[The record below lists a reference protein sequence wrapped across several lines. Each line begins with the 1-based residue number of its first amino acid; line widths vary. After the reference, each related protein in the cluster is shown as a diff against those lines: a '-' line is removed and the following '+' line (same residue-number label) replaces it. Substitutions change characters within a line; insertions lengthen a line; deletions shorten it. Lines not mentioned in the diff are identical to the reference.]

1 MAECVDS
8 QKTIDI
14 LTCAICLERFIK
26 PKSLPCLHTFCE
38 GCILTFIT
46 SELEKLEVNN
56 HIECPVCRATV
67 QLPKKECTPKEFV
80 DQMPTNFLINGL
92 LEKETTKRSEIK
104 ALKCDNVVTIE
115 DEASKLCTDIKL
127 ERLKMD
133 ITNVSNDF
141 DTLLSHYTECL
152 QSNETQYE
160 DKQKMIEISISTI
173 ISKVK
178 ALEIT
183 KKAELKK
190 IYEEKKHILEDKM
203 DTCTN
208 CKKTVVSDK
217 QTLEINIETAS
228 EVQVMFEAQK
238 IASQVEKHKQL
249 LKKYKFDGSKILI
262 SGGTGIP
269 VLIDVFI
276 NSLFKISISNEDKIL
291 KLLTDDS
298 SQNVNPVQKSSS
310 NQSVGECLNP
320 NKDKSDNIISGVK
333 FGNTSSEQKSSGFSF
348 QSGTKP
354 TSAADI
360 KFGQTTKAADSTTP
374 ATGSGFKFGG
384 QTVSTVKTTTS
395 EADTGKPPLSGG
407 FKFGQLP
414 ESDKTKATP
423 GAVSFGQSVSSTSTT
438 EPTKSAIGGFTFQSP
453 KPSGFSFGGETKSDT
468 AKSAATF
475 SFKPSAPMASP
486 SPSAT
491 VTEIKNKPV
500 SFKPSTPLGTSTVIP
515 KPEPAKKDEKKGF
528 GNQFKPKEG
537 SWKCNGCLMSNN
549 SDALKCPACQT
560 IKPGVTKEEA
570 KASVQPEKKEEKKGF
585 GDLFKPK
592 EGAWKCDGCLVSNNG
607 DVLKC
612 PACGTL
618 KPGVKKE
625 DLPKETE
632 KSSAFGST
640 GGGFSF
646 GGKGGFNFGTA
657 GKSDTKAASGFTFPT
672 PDSTKEKSESKPA
685 GFTFTP
691 TKSDAEKNKPDAAAK
706 GFNFTLQPSATPE
719 KGSSGFNFTLSP
731 SKDAGPKSPPTDAE
745 GMYMNKDGDDDHI
758 HFEPIIELPSVVDVV
773 TGEEDEEVLF
783 QHRSKLFRFVDGEW
797 KERGVG
803 DIKISKHKESG
814 KVRLLM
820 RRAQIHKIC
829 LNHYLTQELELKP
842 MPKTDGKAWIWF
854 ALDFSDGEPAMQQ
867 LAVKFKNQEIANGF
881 KKAFDDAKAKLD
893 SSVATQESPVRRV
906 DDSDIRTDGVEFVK
920 EEKATK
926 EQITM
931 ARKFFLPDHFYLYEN
946 KPSCPG
952 CIGCEDYEPW
962 KKISPAKSRI
972 PVKADTNSSNA
983 KTNLFG
989 QSRTSDLPKPKS
1001 ESSVIGSTTVSSFS
1015 DTKGGMFGAGATE
1028 FSFSSIVKESETSS
1042 GGVFGGEGAF
1052 SFSDLAK
1059 QANSS
1064 TSPGF
1069 QVQDHTKQ
1077 FSWTGTGQQL
1087 FSTGAGDGN
1096 EEGAE
1101 EADDSGYT
1109 YDPQYEPI
1117 IDLPDLVDTKTGEE
1131 DFEEMFR
1138 QRAKLFRFDKEAN
1151 QWKEK
1156 GLGEMKILR
1165 HLVNSRYR
1173 LILRREQVLKLAC
1186 NQWLT
1191 AELSFKPLPT
1201 LETSWCW
1208 VGQDFSDNEPVIE
1221 QLAIKF
1227 KTIELAQQ
1235 FKQVIDTSQNEI
1247 RKQNSTAT
1255 EKGDAD
1261 IKPTT
1266 VVAQP
1271 EESRTVVAQPE
1282 ESRTV
1287 VTQPEDAMKN
1297 VIEEQAKVEEDEEE
1311 DDDDY
1316 TTDEDEEEILFDKR
1330 IKFFSKEEDWKAVG
1344 LGTIKVIYDEDV
1356 NGNRIMVEL
1365 DNKNVVCNH
1374 LVTKELNMSI
1384 DKKDCYWSP
1393 IDFSTDE
1400 PVRRHF
1406 RSQFSSEQAAQEF
1419 QKVFEEGRQLAQESE
1434 ISERDIATFP
1444 HEITFPH
1451 AHGGSSQ

>member
-1 MAECVDS
+1 MAECAES
-8 QKTIDI
+8 QTTKDI
-14 LTCAICLERFIK
+14 MNCPICLERYTK
-26 PKSLPCLHTFCE
+26 PKYLPCLHTFCE
-38 GCILTFIT
+38 DCILTYVT
-46 SELEKLEVNN
+46 SILEKLDGKEHLN
-56 HIECPVCRATV
+56 CPVCRTTV

-80 DQMPTNFLINGL
+80 DEIPANFLIIGL
-92 LEKETTKRSEIK
+92 LEKEKITRQEKPCMS
-104 ALKCDNVVTIE
+104 C
-115 DEASKLCTDIKL
+115 
-127 ERLKMD
+127 ERLD
-133 ITNVSNDF
+133 ITSNASVICIDCS
-141 DTLLSHYTECL
+141 DTLCDTCQKYHKANKATYDHHIIPVSQLPDDNILPKAFKNICTKHSKKFKLFCNDIDTLSHHFSQCFKDI
-152 QSNETQYE
+152 ETQY
-160 DKQKMIEISISTI
+160 KCKLKSIENTCSSLIA
-173 ISKVK
+173 KVK
-178 ALEIT
+178 DLEIT
-183 KKAELKK
+183 RKTQLAKIFDERKDTVETQMIACENHRKSIDNQKQVIDTSIGKA
-190 IYEEKKHILEDKM
+190 
-203 DTCTN
+203 TN
-208 CKKTVVSDK
+208 
-217 QTLEINIETAS
+217 
-228 EVQVMFEAQK
+228 VQVMIEAEK
-238 IASQVEKHKQL
+238 IISQVEHHKRFL
-249 LKKYKFDGSKILI
+249 A
-262 SGGTGIP
+262 
-269 VLIDVFI
+269 
-276 NSLFKISISNEDKIL
+276 
-291 KLLTDDS
+291 DS
-298 SQNVNPVQKSSS
+298 SSKHNFKYTITVDDGNDLAKSVEQFVDSMCS
-310 NQSVGECLNP
+310 LSCDCVKVPLNLVT
-320 NKDKSDNIISGVK
+320 NLNSTFMFKHFNH
-333 FGNTSSEQKSSGFSF
+333 T
-348 QSGTKP
+348 P
-354 TSAADI
+354 TI
-360 KFGQTTKAADSTTP
+360 
-374 ATGSGFKFGG
+374 
-384 QTVSTVKTTTS
+384 TVKPD
-395 EADTGKPPLSGG
+395 EH
-407 FKFGQLP
+407 
-414 ESDKTKATP
+414 KTFCPCVLTKK
-423 GAVSFGQSVSSTSTT
+423 SF
-438 EPTKSAIGGFTFQSP
+438 
-453 KPSGFSFGGETKSDT
+453 
-468 AKSAATF
+468 
-475 SFKPSAPMASP
+475 
-486 SPSAT
+486 
-491 VTEIKNKPV
+491 
-500 SFKPSTPLGTSTVIP
+500 L
-515 KPEPAKKDEKKGF
+515 
-528 GNQFKPKEG
+528 
-537 SWKCNGCLMSNN
+537 
-549 SDALKCPACQT
+549 
-560 IKPGVTKEEA
+560 
-570 KASVQPEKKEEKKGF
+570 

-625 DLPKETE
+625 NLPKETE

-881 KKAFDDAKAKLD
+881 KRHLTMPKAKLD
-893 SSVATQESPVRRV
+893 SSVATQESPKRRQP
-906 DDSDIRTDGVEFVK
+906 
-920 EEKATK
+920 K

-952 CIGCEDYEPW
+952 CIGCEDYETG

-972 PVKADTNSSNA
+972 PVKVVADTNSSNA

-1001 ESSVIGSTTVSSFS
+1001 ESSVIGSTTVSSSS

-1042 GGVFGGEGAF
+1042 GGVFGGGGAF

-1059 QANSS
+1059 QADSS

-1069 QVQDHTKQ
+1069 KVQDHTKQ

-1096 EEGAE
+1096 EEGTE

-1191 AELSFKPLPT
+1191 AEISFKPLPT
-1201 LETSWCW
+1201 SETSWCW

-1235 FKQVIDTSQNEI
+1235 FKQVIDTCQNEI

-1255 EKGDAD
+1255 EKGD

-1297 VIEEQAKVEEDEEE
+1297 VIEEQVKVEEDEEE

-1374 LVTKELNMSI
+1374 LVSKELNMSI

>member
-1 MAECVDS
+1 MAECAES
-8 QKTIDI
+8 QTTKDI
-14 LTCAICLERFIK
+14 MNCPICLERYTK
-26 PKSLPCLHTFCE
+26 PKYLPCLHTFCE
-38 GCILTFIT
+38 DCILTYVT
-46 SELEKLEVNN
+46 SILEKLDGKDHLN
-56 HIECPVCRATV
+56 CPVCRTTV

-80 DQMPTNFLINGL
+80 DEIPANFLIIGL
-92 LEKETTKRSEIK
+92 LEKEKISRQEKPCMS
-104 ALKCDNVVTIE
+104 C
-115 DEASKLCTDIKL
+115 
-127 ERLKMD
+127 ERLD
-133 ITNVSNDF
+133 ITSNASVICIDCSDTLCDTCQKYHRANKATYDHHIIPVSQLPDDNILPKAFKNICTKHSKKFKLFCSTHSVPCCLLCLINDHRTCAGNNIIPVEEAAKIYCSSVKFDCLQIDLKNVSDDI
-141 DTLLSHYTECL
+141 DTLSHHFSQCFKDI
-152 QSNETQYE
+152 ETQY
-160 DKQKMIEISISTI
+160 KCKLKSIENTCSSLIA
-173 ISKVK
+173 KVK
-178 ALEIT
+178 DLEIT
-183 KKAELKK
+183 RKTQLAKIFDERKDTVETQMIACENHRKSIDNQKQVIDTSIGKA
-190 IYEEKKHILEDKM
+190 
-203 DTCTN
+203 TN
-208 CKKTVVSDK
+208 
-217 QTLEINIETAS
+217 
-228 EVQVMFEAQK
+228 VQVMIEAEK
-238 IASQVEKHKQL
+238 IISQVEHHKRFL
-249 LKKYKFDGSKILI
+249 A
-262 SGGTGIP
+262 
-269 VLIDVFI
+269 
-276 NSLFKISISNEDKIL
+276 
-291 KLLTDDS
+291 DS
-298 SQNVNPVQKSSS
+298 SSKHNFKYTITV
-310 NQSVGECLNP
+310 
-320 NKDKSDNIISGVK
+320 DD
-333 FGNTSSEQKSSGFSF
+333 GN
-348 QSGTKP
+348 
-354 TSAADI
+354 D
-360 KFGQTTKAADSTTP
+360 
-374 ATGSGFKFGG
+374 
-384 QTVSTVKTTTS
+384 
-395 EADTGKPPLSGG
+395 L
-407 FKFGQLP
+407 
-414 ESDKTKATP
+414 
-423 GAVSFGQSVSSTSTT
+423 
-438 EPTKSAIGGFTFQSP
+438 
-453 KPSGFSFGGETKSDT
+453 
-468 AKSAATF
+468 AKSVEQF
-475 SFKPSAPMASP
+475 VDSMCSLSCDCVKVPLNL
-486 SPSAT
+486 
-491 VTEIKNKPV
+491 VTN
-500 SFKPSTPLGTSTVIP
+500 
-515 KPEPAKKDEKKGF
+515 
-528 GNQFKPKEG
+528 
-537 SWKCNGCLMSNN
+537 
-549 SDALKCPACQT
+549 LK
-560 IKPGVTKEEA
+560 
-570 KASVQPEKKEEKKGF
+570 
-585 GDLFKPK
+585 
-592 EGAWKCDGCLVSNNG
+592 GAWKCDGCLVSNNG

-625 DLPKETE
+625 NLPKETE

-691 TKSDAEKNKPDAAAK
+691 TKSDAEKNKPDVAAK

-783 QHRSKLFRFVDGEW
+783 QHRSKLFSRFVDGEW
-797 KERGVG
+797 KERGLG

-829 LNHYLTQELELKP
+829 LNQYLTQELELKP

-867 LAVKFKNQEIANGF
+867 LAVKFKKQEIAKGF

-920 EEKATK
+920 EEKAKK

-952 CIGCEDYEPW
+952 CIGCEDYEPG
-962 KKISPAKSRI
+962 KKISPAKSKI
-972 PVKADTNSSNA
+972 PVKVVADTNSSNA
-983 KTNLFG
+983 KTNVFG
-989 QSRTSDLPKPKS
+989 QSRTSELPKPKS
-1001 ESSVIGSTTVSSFS
+1001 ESSVIGSTTVSSSS

-1042 GGVFGGEGAF
+1042 RGVFGGGGAF

-1059 QANSS
+1059 QADSS

-1069 QVQDHTKQ
+1069 KVQDHTKP

-1087 FSTGAGDGN
+1087 FSTSAGDGN
-1096 EEGAE
+1096 EEWTE
-1101 EADDSGYT
+1101 EAGDSGYT

-1156 GLGEMKILR
+1156 GLGKMKILR

-1191 AELSFKPLPT
+1191 AEISFKPLPT
-1201 LETSWCW
+1201 SETSWCW
-1208 VGQDFSDNEPVIE
+1208 VGQDFSDNELVIE

-1235 FKQVIDTSQNEI
+1235 FKQVIDTCQNEI

-1255 EKGDAD
+1255 EKGD
-1261 IKPTT
+1261 IKTPT
-1266 VVAQP
+1266 VVARP

-1282 ESRTV
+1282 ESRNV

-1374 LVTKELNMSI
+1374 LVSKELNMSI

-1444 HEITFPH
+1444 HEIKFSH